1 MSELD
6 ISEHLRPGD
15 TVVIGQA
22 VGEPPILVEKLIDAA
37 RTIEGLTALC
47 GYTLGDS
54 WARVTPG
61 HPMIKSY
68 VGHAAMRNL
77 DPEAF
82 DVLPLHLSR
91 LEDHIRTGRLAA
103 DVVLLQ
109 VGPADDD
116 GFYNLGALV
125 DYAVIAAGRARAVLV
140 EVNENMPRTRSTRRL
155 HRSQVTAEI
164 ESSRPLASDPARPA
178 AEVEKRV
185 AANVASIVPDG
196 AVIQLGASALAEAV
210 AVELRVRRGLR
221 VRSGL
226 VGDWLVGLHEAGAL
240 DERPGS
246 VVTGMALGSKALYT
260 WLDGSQIVEFM
271 PMDEQIAPT
280 VTAEFSPFVSINSA
294 VEVDLCGQLNSEMAG
309 GRYVGAVGGQVDY
322 FRAANRSPGGL
333 AVVALASTSPK
344 GTSRI
349 VPELSGG
356 LVTSLKSDVDV
367 VVTEWGIADIAAC
380 TLSERR
386 ERLLAVA
393 HPDHRASVDDAR
405 RTVL

>member
-1 MSELD
+1 
-6 ISEHLRPGD
+6 
-15 TVVIGQA
+15 
-22 VGEPPILVEKLIDAA
+22 
-37 RTIEGLTALC
+37 
-47 GYTLGDS
+47 
-54 WARVTPG
+54 
-61 HPMIKSY
+61 
-68 VGHAAMRNL
+68 
-77 DPEAF
+77 
-82 DVLPLHLSR
+82 
-91 LEDHIRTGRLAA
+91 
-103 DVVLLQ
+103 
-109 VGPADDD
+109 
-116 GFYNLGALV
+116 
-125 DYAVIAAGRARAVLV
+125 
-140 EVNENMPRTRSTRRL
+140 
-155 HRSQVTAEI
+155 
-164 ESSRPLASDPARPA
+164 
-178 AEVEKRV
+178 
-185 AANVASIVPDG
+185 
-196 AVIQLGASALAEAV
+196 
-210 AVELRVRRGLR
+210 
-221 VRSGL
+221 